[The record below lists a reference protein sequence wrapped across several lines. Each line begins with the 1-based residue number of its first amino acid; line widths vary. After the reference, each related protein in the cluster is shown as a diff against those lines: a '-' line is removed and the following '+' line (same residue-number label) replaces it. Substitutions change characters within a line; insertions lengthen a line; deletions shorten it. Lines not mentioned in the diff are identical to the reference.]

1 MMGGNIKVKSELG
14 KGSEITIGL
23 RFKTT
28 SATKNRGVIQELNGF
43 RALVADDNMDSCVS
57 VEKMLRTIGLRPEWT
72 TSGKEAVFRAKYATE
87 QNDPFHVYIIDW
99 LMPDM
104 NGVEVVRRIRSEIGD
119 EVPIIIL
126 TAYDWSDIEDEAREA
141 GVTAFCAKPL
151 FLSELYDVLQNS
163 SKAGGIGGNEIIAP
177 DTFKG
182 RKVLLVE
189 DVELNREIA
198 ETILQEAGIHVVC
211 VGNGQKAVEYMSQ
224 PEADDIDLILM
235 DIMMPEL
242 GGYDACSRIRSYST
256 APVLFLT
263 AKTQEGDKRR
273 AYDSGGDDF
282 LAKPFSHAELMMKVE
297 SLLRRYRVYK
307 SKSSGRTLRPG
318 IVLDEENRRVLVN
331 GQPLELT
338 ETEFSILHCLAEN
351 RGRVVPVR
359 TIYETVWHET
369 YMPASNN
376 TVMVHIVNLRKK
388 LEEDPANPRLIRTV
402 WGKGY
407 QID

>member
-1 MMGGNIKVKSELG
+1 MEQRS
-14 KGSEITIGL
+14 
-23 RFKTT
+23 
-28 SATKNRGVIQELNGF
+28 
-43 RALVADDNMDSCVS
+43 
-57 VEKMLRTIGLRPEWT
+57 
-72 TSGKEAVFRAKYATE
+72 E
-87 QNDPFHVYIIDW
+87 QNVCI
-99 LMPDM
+99 L
-104 NGVEVVRRIRSEIGD
+104 VVDDEQDIRRIIR
-119 EVPIIIL
+119 IL
-126 TAYDWSDIEDEAREA
+126 LESSGYQVAEA
-141 GVTAFCAKPL
+141 P
-151 FLSELYDVLQNS
+151 
-163 SKAGGIGGNEIIAP
+163 
-177 DTFKG
+177 
-182 RKVLLVE
+182 
-189 DVELNREIA
+189 
-198 ETILQEAGIHVVC
+198 
-211 VGNGQKAVEYMSQ
+211 NGLAAVEYIRQQ
-224 PEADDIDLILM
+224 PNVDLVLM
-235 DIMMPEL
+235 DIMMPGLNGIE
-242 GGYDACSRIRSYST
+242 ASRAIRERCS
-256 APVLFLT
+256 APILFLT
-263 AKTQEGDKRR
+263 AKTQERDKLE
-273 AYDSGGDDF
+273 AYQAGGDDY